1 MGRNFLKGVTMNI
14 SITPKLL
21 EKAKQAKS
29 PEELMTMAKENGTEM
44 SMDQAKAYFDKL
56 NASGELSDEEL
67 DNVAGGGCLDCP
79 DGRGRG
85 F

>member
-1 MGRNFLKGVTMNI
+1 MNI